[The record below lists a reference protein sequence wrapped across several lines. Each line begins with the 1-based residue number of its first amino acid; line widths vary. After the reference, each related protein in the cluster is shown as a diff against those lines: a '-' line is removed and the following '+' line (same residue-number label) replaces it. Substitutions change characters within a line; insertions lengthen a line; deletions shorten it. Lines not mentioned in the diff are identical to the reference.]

1 VGKAIVDLNADQADG
16 LRRIFAHTTHN
27 ERTVLS
33 AAICGVTKRP
43 FKARRE
49 GIAWALLQRAAS
61 IERRQA
67 RVGPTGFRNSMPGV
81 LHNARELADAANQR
95 ALEIAKPETM
105 DRERELLLGLTGPP
119 SRDELALLEAVDR
132 TYRAALRGHAEDL
145 RAQRTEARD
154 ADVDFKI
161 LLELAA
167 GKSQRKV
174 AADFGIKQQRVGMIK
189 RSRLAIIYRD
199 VIKPL
204 QPTVSRPA
212 AKGIQSGTSEPFG
225 GNPVFVADQPYFRPY
240 TPGQNWRALSGIK

>member
-1 VGKAIVDLNADQADG
+1 VGKAIVDLSADQTDG
-16 LRRIFAHTTHN
+16 LQRIFAHATHN

-33 AAICGVTKRP
+33 AAITGVMKRP

-49 GIAWALLQRAAS
+49 GIAWALLQRAAN

-67 RVGPTGFRNSMPGV
+67 KVGPTGFRNSMPTV
-81 LHNARELADAANQR
+81 LHNARELHDAAMQR
-95 ALEIAKPETM
+95 ALEIAKAETM
-105 DRERELLLGLTGPP
+105 DHERDLLLGLTGPP
-119 SRDELALLEAVDR
+119 SRDEIALLEAVDK

-145 RAQRTEARD
+145 RAQGTEARD
-154 ADVDFKI
+154 ADLDLKI
-161 LLELAA
+161 LWQLAV

-204 QPTVSRPA
+204 MPTVSQPA
-212 AKGIQSGTSEPFG
+212 PKGMGSGDSVEFNFG
-225 GNPVFVADQPYFRPY
+225 GRTVYEGEQRNFRTY
-240 TPGQNWRALSGIK
+240 GRDRTTTNWD